1 MTPDLDALL
10 TDALRGMFP
19 HTVGCPRAN
28 QCWCGVDS
36 QISDTIDAIQPVL
49 AGLKFQTHEE
59 AEIERIANE
68 PITDEEMAHAEALRQ
83 KMLQTVKDYDAVK
96 TLEQVADLNARLH
109 EAEQARDDWRL
120 ITDGAKHDPR
130 CPFNETDVGPRQAW
144 PCLRCQMQAAEAREA
159 ALREALEQE
168 RESHRICTR
177 GQAFLLD
184 QLNAVEARTP
194 PNRPNDLAATVGPER
209 GDSGQL
215 AHRNGFQFICEW
227 RCPQC
232 SQSEVA
238 GHLASCCRLA
248 TPPTRSQ
255 S

>member
-1 MTPDLDALL
+1 MTNPTDLDALL
-10 TDALRGMFP
+10 TDALSDDVLFQYREP
-19 HTVGCPRAN
+19 LTLR
-28 QCWCGVDS
+28 DS
-36 QISDTIDAIQPVL
+36 ILAAIRPV
-49 AGLKFQTHEE
+49 
-59 AEIERIANE
+59 
-68 PITDEEMAHAEALRQ
+68 
-83 KMLQTVKDYDAVK
+83 
-96 TLEQVADLNARLH
+96 VAARLH

>member
-1 MTPDLDALL
+1 MIDKPLNLDALL
-10 TDALRGMFP
+10 TDALSDDVLFRYREP
-19 HTVGCPRAN
+19 LTLRDSIRA
-28 QCWCGVDS
+28 
-36 QISDTIDAIQPVL
+36 AIRPV
-49 AGLKFQTHEE
+49 
-59 AEIERIANE
+59 
-68 PITDEEMAHAEALRQ
+68 
-83 KMLQTVKDYDAVK
+83 
-96 TLEQVADLNARLH
+96 VAARLH

>member
-1 MTPDLDALL
+1 MTNPTDLDALL
-10 TDALRGMFP
+10 TDALSDDVLFQYREP
-19 HTVGCPRAN
+19 LTLRDSIRA
-28 QCWCGVDS
+28 
-36 QISDTIDAIQPVL
+36 AIRPV
-49 AGLKFQTHEE
+49 
-59 AEIERIANE
+59 
-68 PITDEEMAHAEALRQ
+68 
-83 KMLQTVKDYDAVK
+83 
-96 TLEQVADLNARLH
+96 VAARLH
-109 EAEQARDDWRL
+109 EAEQARDEAQIRVVADAEDIDML
-120 ITDGAKHDPR
+120 HEKLA
-130 CPFNETDVGPRQAW
+130 
-144 PCLRCQMQAAEAREA
+144 AAEAREA

-227 RCPQC
+227 CCPQC

-255 S
+255 P

>member
-1 MTPDLDALL
+1 MTNPTDLDALL
-10 TDALRGMFP
+10 TDALSDDVLFQYREP
-19 HTVGCPRAN
+19 LTLRDSIRA
-28 QCWCGVDS
+28 
-36 QISDTIDAIQPVL
+36 AIRPV
-49 AGLKFQTHEE
+49 
-59 AEIERIANE
+59 
-68 PITDEEMAHAEALRQ
+68 
-83 KMLQTVKDYDAVK
+83 
-96 TLEQVADLNARLH
+96 VAARLH

>member
-1 MTPDLDALL
+1 MTNPTDLDALL
-10 TDALRGMFP
+10 TDAECFELLRTDQRGSM
-19 HTVGCPRAN
+19 HTVAVRIRA
-28 QCWCGVDS
+28 
-36 QISDTIDAIQPVL
+36 VL
-49 AGLKFQTHEE
+49 AKSPL
-59 AEIERIANE
+59 
-68 PITDEEMAHAEALRQ
+68 
-83 KMLQTVKDYDAVK
+83 V
-96 TLEQVADLNARLH
+96 ARLH

-159 ALREALEQE
+159 ALREALERE
-168 RESHRICTR
+168 RESHRICTA
-177 GQAFLLD
+177 GQAYLLD
-184 QLNAVEARTP
+184 LLNAVEANTP
-194 PNRPNDLAATVGPER
+194 LDRPYDSVANVGPER

-215 AHRNGFQFICEW
+215 LHRNGFQFICEW

>member
-1 MTPDLDALL
+1 MTNPIDLDALL
-10 TDALRGMFP
+10 TDALSDDVLFQYREP
-19 HTVGCPRAN
+19 LTLR
-28 QCWCGVDS
+28 DS
-36 QISDTIDAIQPVL
+36 ILAAIRPV
-49 AGLKFQTHEE
+49 
-59 AEIERIANE
+59 
-68 PITDEEMAHAEALRQ
+68 
-83 KMLQTVKDYDAVK
+83 
-96 TLEQVADLNARLH
+96 VAARLH